1 MQRDT
6 LYDLLTK
13 IPKFDIS
20 KTVLTLRFNASITLD
35 LVVRFEEHYLV
46 VRGREAGTN
55 DDGRAFFVPYDEI
68 VFVKLD
74 RTVKLSELQTM
85 YGEKVTNED
94 ESILDREA
102 DIAAEAKHSA
112 DGKPGPKDIAVTTP
126 APAMDPAAIAK
137 QNLLA
142 RIRAARTAA
151 SG

>member
-1 MQRDT
+1 MHRDAV
-6 LYDLLTK
+6 YDLLNRMPK
-13 IPKFDIS
+13 VDIP
-20 KTVLTLRFNASITLD
+20 KTVLSLRFNAAITLD
-35 LVVRFEEHYLV
+35 LVVRFEDHYLV

-68 VFVKLD
+68 LFVKLD
-74 RTVKLSELQTM
+74 RTLKLSELQIL

-94 ESILDREA
+94 ESILDRAA
-102 DIAAEAKHSA
+102 DDAAEAKRTGSE
-112 DGKPGPKDIAVTTP
+112 KSTPKEVTVVTP
-126 APAMDPAAIAK
+126 AAAMDPAAIAK